1 MSRDRSAAV
10 WVGVSVGIGV
20 LFLALV
26 QIRAWVFDL
35 QASVEKIAGDN
46 KLYQCKLEEALAS
59 LQQSDQK
66 PQAEPSPS
74 DKPTPRNGPAVTEA
88 PVQEK
93 VHTPPKAPPV
103 TTKASTEPLRTYKVC
118 YRIKRGENLSEIS
131 ERFRVTVDQMRNWN
145 GLKPTDTVIAGQAL
159 DIYTTTTTDRLGYM
173 ASARVTES
181 EVGESVTDTAI
192 PAQQEEVVST
202 DENDYIVQP
211 GDNLERIGRIHGTG
225 WKTIANENGID
236 NPNTIYAGQILKIP
250 AR

>member
-1 MSRDRSAAV
+1 MSSDRSAAV
-10 WVGVSVGIGV
+10 WVGISVGIGV

-35 QASVEKIAGDN
+35 QAKVEHIAEDN
-46 KLYQCKLEEALAS
+46 KLYQCKLEEALAN
-59 LQQSDQK
+59 LHQSDQK
-66 PQAEPSPS
+66 PQAESSPS

-93 VHTPPKAPPV
+93 APTPKAPPV

-131 ERFRVTVDQMRNWN
+131 ERFRVSVDQLRHWN
-145 GLKPTDTVIAGQAL
+145 GLKPTDNVIAGKAL
-159 DIYTTTTTDRLGYM
+159 DIYTRTTTDRLGYM

-181 EVGESVTDTAI
+181 EVGESVTDMAI